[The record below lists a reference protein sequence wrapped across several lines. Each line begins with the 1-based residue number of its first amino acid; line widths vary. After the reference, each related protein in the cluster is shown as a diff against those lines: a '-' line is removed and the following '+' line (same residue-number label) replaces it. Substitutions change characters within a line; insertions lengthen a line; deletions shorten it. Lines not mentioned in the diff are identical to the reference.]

1 MTLTSVLLVL
11 MQVCS
16 LQLMLVAMPT
26 CPLEGD
32 LVQSVHHLLRDLGG
46 PFPVHCLP
54 YNANISFPSSA
65 LPAATANHAECR
77 QVLWV
82 VYESLQ
88 EAGPMFDDEELPAGV
103 TWERKK
109 VQKFR
114 MEQDRLGEEGSC
126 LSGVGS
132 SGVLA
137 PYFSNVTAVLQQQDS
152 AACGLMALR
161 KDLLSVL
168 ESALHHHRNCFTW
181 RNTTEDTRP
190 RLLRKRSHAH

>member
-1 MTLTSVLLVL
+1 MTLSSVLLVL
-11 MQVCS
+11 LQICS

-32 LVQSVHHLLRDLGG
+32 LVQRAHHLLRDLGG
-46 PFPVHCLP
+46 SFPVHCRP
-54 YNANISFPSSA
+54 YNANISFPGSA
-65 LPAATANHAECR
+65 LPAATANHPECR

-103 TWERKK
+103 TWDRKT
-109 VQKFR
+109 VRDFR
-114 MEQDRLGEEGSC
+114 MVQDRLGEDGSC
-126 LSGVGS
+126 LSGVDS
-132 SGVLA
+132 SGVLS
-137 PYFSNVTAVLQQQDS
+137 PYFSNVTAVLQQQDG
-152 AACGLMALR
+152 ATCGLMALR
-161 KDLLSVL
+161 RDLLKVL
-168 ESALHHHRNCFTW
+168 QSALHQHRTCFTW